1 MEYMRLDGFL
11 GGAVSK
17 LINKAIENKLGYR
30 PGFNVESFNLSTT
43 EKVAIDMSKDL
54 ATNTNLFED
63 RVVVDLRVSMTK
75 EDFDKLMEEVTK

>member
-30 PGFNVESFNLSTT
+30 PGFNVESFNLST
-43 EKVAIDMSKDL
+43 KDL
-54 ATNTNLFED
+54 PTNTNSLEE

-75 EDFDKLMEEVTK
+75 EGFNKLMEEVTK